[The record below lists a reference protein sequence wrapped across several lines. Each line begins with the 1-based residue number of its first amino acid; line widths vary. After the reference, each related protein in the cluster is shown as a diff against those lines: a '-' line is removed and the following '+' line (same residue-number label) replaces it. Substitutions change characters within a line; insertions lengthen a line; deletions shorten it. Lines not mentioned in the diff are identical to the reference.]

1 MGGRKRLHGVFAVL
15 ALYSLIGCSYFP
27 GDKKAPSAQ
36 AVQAQGG
43 AFEVT
48 VSQTLPDETQMPQ
61 AQAALEKQAVT
72 QLQKHFLEEV
82 IQAEQERLQ
91 AHLSLYE
98 KRLLGKMAWRADAI
112 PPIELPTF
120 MAKVTY
126 KEDTLKVTKEV
137 DRAAL
142 AKILAERIAKID
154 QVLLAYRFV
163 PDSQPRLVQIQY
175 LLPAYP
181 LLLERQLYER
191 VLQRLPMDYD
201 RRVQDIYAT
210 TLLGKLQTL
219 MRKFTIEVRANL
231 SKDATVETGLRTLLA
246 EQGLNLQGMPDVF
259 VLYDAQRQVT
269 AFNGGVEVT
278 VQGRISLADANEVPF
293 AQFNYHVRKQGTT
306 AQTAE
311 TKAIRAIT
319 EKTLHHLDNLLLKRF
334 YILQGVYQK

>member
-1 MGGRKRLHGVFAVL
+1 MGGKKRLHGVFAVL
-15 ALYSLIGCSYFP
+15 ALSSLIGCSYLP
-27 GDKKAPSAQ
+27 GDKKAPSTQ

-48 VSQTLPDETQMPQ
+48 VSQTLSDESQLPQ

-82 IQAEQERLQ
+82 IQTEQARLQ
-91 AHLSLYE
+91 AHLSPYE
-98 KRLLGKMAWRADAI
+98 KRLLGKMKWRAEAI

-126 KEDTLKVTKEV
+126 AENTLKVTKEV

-154 QVLLAYRFV
+154 QALLAYRFV
-163 PDSQPRLVQIQY
+163 PDTQPRLIQIQY

-181 LLLERQLYER
+181 LLLERELYVS
-191 VLQRLPMDYD
+191 VLQRLPMDYE
-201 RRVQDIYAT
+201 RRIQDVYAT

-219 MRKFTIEVRANL
+219 MRKFAIEVRANL

-259 VLYDAQRQVT
+259 VLYDAERQVT
-269 AFNGGVEVT
+269 PLNDGVEVT
-278 VQGRISLADANEVPF
+278 VQGRVSLADANEVPF
-293 AQFNYHVRKQGTT
+293 AQFSYRLSKQGTT
-306 AQTAE
+306 EQTAQL
-311 TKAIRAIT
+311 KANRALT
-319 EKTLHHLDNLLLKRF
+319 EKTLQHLDNLLLKRF